1 MKGSYN
7 QNLTKWHDVE
17 AHSNRRA
24 NCNQEIITTT
34 YSEDLVGVFLF
45 SIAIFGHVECFVY
58 FCREFMEKIQM
69 KRKVFLM
76 LFVILASAMGVCQ
89 EKNFPPKR
97 KDIHI
102 GKTNLP
108 IVFINTLGHEIS
120 KDSRM
125 TAWMKIV
132 NNADGINYD
141 DTLAHPQPLA
151 ECPRLHRHPRQCFQS
166 AASSAAICS
175 QG

>member
-1 MKGSYN
+1 
-7 QNLTKWHDVE
+7 
-17 AHSNRRA
+17 
-24 NCNQEIITTT
+24 
-34 YSEDLVGVFLF
+34 
-45 SIAIFGHVECFVY
+45 
-58 FCREFMEKIQM
+58 
-69 KRKVFLM
+69 
-76 LFVILASAMGVCQ
+76 MGVCQ

-108 IVFINTLGHEIS
+108 IVFINTS
-120 KDSRM
+120 
-125 TAWMKIV
+125 WMKIV

>member
-17 AHSNRRA
+17 ANSNRRA

-34 YSEDLVGVFLF
+34 YSEGFSWCFLVFHRHIWTCGM
-45 SIAIFGHVECFVY
+45 
-58 FCREFMEKIQM
+58 FCVLLPRIYGKIQM

-120 KDSRM
+120 KDSRV